1 VSIGPGVSGT
11 IVAVTGLAVEARIAS
26 GPGVRALAGG
36 GNARQL
42 ALALERELAR
52 GAKGVISF
60 GVAGGLAEDIVSGT
74 WLVARAIVTSTMR
87 WPCDAAWARM
97 LGERLRGALT
107 MDLTGTDAP
116 VTESAAKRA
125 LYRTTGAAAVD
136 TESHIAAAIA
146 ARHGV
151 PFAAFRVVVDA
162 AQRDLPAAARLAL
175 EPDGRIS
182 GAAVL
187 RSLAR
192 TTAPFPSLVRTT
204 IYVRT
209 AFRALSRGR
218 RLLGPGLGYPDL
230 GELLLD
236 VS

>member
-1 VSIGPGVSGT
+1 VSFGPSAPRT

-52 GAKGVISF
+52 GARGVISF
-60 GVAGGLAEDIVSGT
+60 GVAGGLAEDIVRGT
-74 WLVARAIVTSTMR
+74 WLVARAVVTPTKR
-87 WPCDAAWARM
+87 WPCDTAWTRM
-97 LGERLRGALT
+97 LAERLHGALT

-116 VTESAAKRA
+116 ITESAAKRA

-146 ARHGV
+146 ASHGV

-162 AQRDLPAAARLAL
+162 AQRDLPPAASVAL
-175 EPDGRIS
+175 EPDGKIS
-182 GAAVL
+182 GVAVL

-192 TTAPFPSLVRTT
+192 APAQFPLLVRTA
-204 IYVRT
+204 IDARA

>member
-1 VSIGPGVSGT
+1 VGNLFDPRPIL
-11 IVAVTGLAVEARIAS
+11 IVTGLVQEARIAA
-26 GPGVRALAGG
+26 GPGMTVICSSSDPQQLRAL
-36 GNARQL
+36 L
-42 ALALERELAR
+42 ATLDPSSIR
-52 GAKGVISF
+52 GVISF

-97 LGERLRGALT
+97 LGERLQGALT

-116 VTESAAKRA
+116 ITESAAKRA

-162 AQRDLPAAARLAL
+162 AQRDLPPAACVAL
-175 EPDGRIS
+175 EPDGKIS

-192 TTAPFPSLVRTT
+192 TPAQFPSLVRTA
-204 IYVRT
+204 IDART

>member
-1 VSIGPGVSGT
+1 VSFDPSAPRT

-52 GAKGVISF
+52 GARGVISF
-60 GVAGGLAEDIVSGT
+60 GVAGGLAEDIVPGT
-74 WLVARAIVTSTMR
+74 WLVARAVVTPTMR
-87 WPCDAAWARM
+87 WPCDTAWARM
-97 LGERLRGALT
+97 LAGRLRGAVT
-107 MDLTGTDAP
+107 VDLAGLDAP

-146 ARHGV
+146 ASHGV
-151 PFAAFRVVVDA
+151 PFAAFRVIVDA
-162 AQRDLPAAARLAL
+162 AQRDLPPAACVAL
-175 EPDGRIS
+175 EPDGKIS

-192 TTAPFPSLVRTT
+192 TPAQLPSLVRTA
-204 IYVRT
+204 IDART
-209 AFRALSRGR
+209 AFRALLRGR

-230 GELLLD
+230 GELLLN

>member
-1 VSIGPGVSGT
+1 VSFGPSVPRP

-26 GPGVRALAGG
+26 GPGVRALVGG

-42 ALALERELAR
+42 ALALESELAR
-52 GAKGVISF
+52 GARGVISF
-60 GVAGGLAEDIVSGT
+60 GVAGGLAEDIVAGT
-74 WLVARAIVTSTMR
+74 WLVPRAVVTPTMR
-87 WPCDAAWARM
+87 WPCDTAWARM
-97 LGERLRGALT
+97 LAERLPGALT
-107 MDLTGTDAP
+107 MDLTAADAP
-116 VTESAAKRA
+116 VIESAAKRA

-146 ARHGV
+146 AEQGV

-162 AQRDLPAAARLAL
+162 AQRDLPPAACLTL
-175 EPDGRIS
+175 EPDGKIS

-187 RSLAR
+187 RSLVR
-192 TTAPFPSLVRTT
+192 TPAQLPLLVRTA
-204 IYVRT
+204 IDART

-218 RLLGPGLGYPDL
+218 RLLGLGLGYPDL
-230 GELLLD
+230 AELLLD